1 MNPKTC
7 IITGANSGIG
17 KEAAIQIA
25 QEGYRVILACRNP
38 QRGEQAL
45 HEVQQITGSDDV
57 ELMLVDMSLQSSIR
71 AFAKAYLAQY
81 DVLDVL
87 IHNAAAFDTR
97 QKEIAFTAE
106 GVERI
111 WATNHIGPVLLTDLL
126 LPALKRSEQ
135 GRIITISSKGLIVY
149 PRLKV
154 NLDDPEFRNRKFS
167 VQKAYYQSKLA
178 QVMYTYW
185 LADQLSDTAVT
196 ANSIRVT
203 NVRIDIDKRYPG
215 VPAILRKMYAIKSKF
230 AVAPEKMAE
239 TYTYLAISPEV
250 SRTTGA
256 YFDDPQHI
264 VSSSTYSRDPENIE
278 QLMALTWSFIQK
290 DA

>member
-1 MNPKTC
+1 MNQKTC

-17 KEAAIQIA
+17 KAAAVQIA
-25 QEGYRVILACRNP
+25 QKGYRVIMACRNP

-45 HEVQQITGSDDV
+45 HEVRQITGSDSV
-57 ELMLVDMSLQSSIR
+57 ELMIVDMSLQSSIR
-71 AFAKAYLAQY
+71 AFAAVFLAKY

-106 GVERI
+106 GVEKI

-135 GRIITISSKGLIVY
+135 GRIITISSKGMIVY

-185 LADQLSDTAVT
+185 LAERLSDTAVT

-203 NVRIDIDKRYPG
+203 NVRIDIDERYPN

-230 AVAPEKMAE
+230 AVTPEKMAE
-239 TYTYLAISPEV
+239 TYTYLTTSPEV
-250 SRTTGA
+250 SQTTGA

-264 VSSSTYSRDPENIE
+264 VSSSAYSRDPENIE
-278 QLMALTWSFIQK
+278 QLMTLTRSFIQK

>member
-17 KEAAIQIA
+17 KAAVIQIA
-25 QEGYRVILACRNP
+25 REGYRVILACRNQ

-45 HEVQQITGSDDV
+45 QEVRQITSSDAV
-57 ELMLVDMSLQSSIR
+57 ELMIVDMSSQSSIR
-71 AFAKAYLAQY
+71 AFADTYLAKY

-87 IHNAAAFDTR
+87 IHNAAAFDTQ
-97 QKEIAFTAE
+97 QKEIDFTEE
-106 GVERI
+106 GMEKI
-111 WATNHIGPVLLTDLL
+111 WATNHIGPVMLTDLL
-126 LPALKRSEQ
+126 LPALKQSGQ
-135 GRIITISSKGLIVY
+135 GRVVTISSKGLMVY

-154 NLDDPEFRNRKFS
+154 NLDDPEFRDRKFS

-185 LADQLSDTAVT
+185 LADQLCDTAIT

-203 NVRIDIDKRYPG
+203 NVRIDVDERYPG
-215 VPAILRKMYAIKSKF
+215 VPAIMRKMYAIKSKF
-230 AVAPEKMAE
+230 AITPEKMAE
-239 TYTYLAISPEV
+239 TYTYLATSPEV
-250 SRTTGA
+250 KQTTGA

-264 VSSSTYSRDPENIE
+264 VSSSSYSRDPENIE
-278 QLMALTWSFIQK
+278 QLMALTSSFIREE
-290 DA
+290 A